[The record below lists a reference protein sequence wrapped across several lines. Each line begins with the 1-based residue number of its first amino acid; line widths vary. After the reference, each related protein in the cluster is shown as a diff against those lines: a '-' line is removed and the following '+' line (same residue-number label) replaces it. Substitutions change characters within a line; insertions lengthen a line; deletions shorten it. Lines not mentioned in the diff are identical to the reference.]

1 MATGTLVL
9 EYIMIFWGK
18 AVYESVSWRGM
29 EYEYISRLEM
39 TVVAEDKTRSAG
51 DSVGRQE
58 LQS

>member
-1 MATGTLVL
+1 MATLVRKHIRISVW
-9 EYIMIFWGK
+9 ET
-18 AVYESVSWRGM
+18 VYESVSLRGL

-51 DSVGRQE
+51 DSVGRQV

>member
-1 MATGTLVL
+1 
-9 EYIMIFWGK
+9 MIFWWE

-29 EYEYISRLEM
+29 EYEHVSRLEM
-39 TVVAEDKTRSAG
+39 TVVVEDKTRSAG